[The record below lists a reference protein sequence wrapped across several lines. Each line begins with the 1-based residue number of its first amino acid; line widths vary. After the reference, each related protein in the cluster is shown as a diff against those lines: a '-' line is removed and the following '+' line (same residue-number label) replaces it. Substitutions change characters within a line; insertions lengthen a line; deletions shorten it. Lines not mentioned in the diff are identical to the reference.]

1 MNHYI
6 FPFQMVKKDS
16 KIILYGAGTVGRRF
30 YSQLEVTGYA
40 EVVLW
45 ADKNFKEMQR
55 QSLPVKAPEEILH
68 VKQYDYVV
76 IAIDNEQVAAGVKE
90 TLVADYGVS
99 TETIVFSDKYR
110 IVEEETKKTVFE
122 ESYDDSIKQ
131 IMPKELLSAKRLD
144 LAVRYLVAKD
154 IKNDIKNEANLS
166 LYSRMILARTGAREG
181 ESYFS
186 EYKREGTE
194 EFIAAMRD
202 LCQNMKDRGFDR
214 EKFIPVGDNGI
225 FLNGAHRTAA
235 ALALEE
241 KIWVKYFHGQN
252 GNEDFGMEW
261 FEKNGFSEED
271 KIRILRAYAD
281 LYEKC
286 GIMLLFGPCMGQ
298 WEYLQ
303 RQLEK
308 QMTVVGAVELDFTDN
323 YIAFENLLREIYSDP
338 LWRNVYIDRKAELLK
353 MAPLKIRVLLLS
365 DEGFTDTNLYET
377 MKTAKLELRDRMY
390 FETDIAPVVMH
401 GSDSAEEFLHLKK
414 VLLSANNLKHL
425 RMRVARNY
433 SEEFIGRMER
443 LKQLLKERGIHQNDV
458 CITEGGGFEI
468 FGLRKSR
475 DLDFMVK
482 SDVRAKYGD
491 VKVYW
496 TDEIEYVRKNALQI
510 SEEIDYADDL
520 LIEDDNLHYIF
531 NGLKC
536 VNLSIVCRK
545 KAYVGREKDIRDVRL
560 YEQLLDYAKNFDDKA
575 LLKKKIENEFYRKR

>member
-45 ADKNFKEMQR
+45 ADKNFREMQR

-76 IAIDNEQVAAGVKE
+76 IAIDNERVAAGVKE

-99 TETIVFSDKYR
+99 AETVVFSDKYR
-110 IVEEETKKTVFE
+110 IAEEETKKTVFE
-122 ESYDDSIKQ
+122 EPHDDSIKQ

-241 KIWVKYFHGQN
+241 KIWVKHFYGQN

-353 MAPLKIRVLLLS
+353 MAELKIRVLLVS
-365 DEGFTDTNLYET
+365 DEGFTDGNLYET

-390 FETDIAPVVMH
+390 FDTDIAPVVMH
-401 GSDSAEEFLHLKK
+401 GSDSVEEFLHLKK

-482 SDVRAKYGD
+482 SDVRDKYGD